1 MLSALRLLALAGEMS
16 NTTIIM
22 MTVMMIMTS
31 MKATMIMIMTRR
43 PVRGSERDG

>member
-22 MTVMMIMTS
+22 MTVVMIMTS

-43 PVRGSERDG
+43 PVRGSERVG